1 MLTKDLLRYR
11 IDGGRINPAF
21 LDPGSPRYS
30 QAARD
35 LIEIFGEHIGKT
47 LGELEEA
54 IEKYVASR
62 TDYRILRGL
71 AKVLMSFAEFEAR
84 GSDAGALRE
93 AVFER
98 AAGSWP
104 VVRRKGSPLGADRHS
119 MLEEVA
125 RAAGLTAAQLEEKL
139 YADLPERRR
148 LADFTARREPEAL
161 IARYN
166 MELARG
172 LLYWAERLVI
182 DVEDSYQDVFRY
194 IKLCRLMSAVTRREI
209 GYRIELDGPLSL
221 LRGTLRYGLKMAVF
235 LPALALCR
243 TWRMEA
249 VIVKKGE
256 RLNFALDDQSR
267 LVSHFRRF
275 PPFDSRLE
283 SDFAAD
289 FQKAFERRRHA
300 WRLARAD
307 DVIPLE
313 RNEVMIP
320 DFTLRNQNGREVY
333 LEIVGFWTPEY
344 LSRKIA
350 KVKAARLD
358 NLILAVSNRL
368 ALGEETAKELD
379 VLWFAGRLPA
389 ADVVERADL
398 LAGGTEGRGL

>member
-11 IDGGRINPAF
+11 IDDGRISPSF

-35 LIEIFGEHIGKT
+35 LIAIFGGHIGKT

-54 IEKYVASR
+54 IEKYAASR

-71 AKVLMSFAEFEAR
+71 AKVLMSFAEVEAR
-84 GSDAGALRE
+84 GSDAAAVRE

-119 MLEEVA
+119 ILEEVA
-125 RAAGLTAAQLEEKL
+125 GAAGLTAAQLEEKL

-148 LADFTARREPEAL
+148 LAGFAARREPEAL

-194 IKLCRLMSAVTRREI
+194 IKLCRLMSAVTRRES

-275 PPFDSRLE
+275 PLFDSSLE

-307 DVIPLE
+307 AVIPLE

-398 LAGGTEGRGL
+398 LAGGTEGQ